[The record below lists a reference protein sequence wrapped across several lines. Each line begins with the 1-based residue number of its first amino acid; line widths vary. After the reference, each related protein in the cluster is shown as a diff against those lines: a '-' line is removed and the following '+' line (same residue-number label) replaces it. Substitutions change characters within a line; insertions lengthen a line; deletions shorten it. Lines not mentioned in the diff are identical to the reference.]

1 MSRRWNPTFGQLFLF
16 TLAGLA
22 VLLGV
27 LFWLVLANSR
37 RTLIQSAQRQRED
50 AAERIGNDVISFLD
64 GGLDA
69 LVDIEREAAHQTVI
83 IRDDAALEKTL
94 YNELMNRSDI
104 SEITITH
111 AQMLGYDSAGEAKLA
126 PGDRWQLSVFRS
138 VGADGS
144 PRVITRRVL
153 PGSGGYVAS
162 LRSRNPDDPFDAP
175 SVPAGVQQGVDDPT
189 DHPTFTTPI
198 SRSDYG
204 TLDWTDLHRSQID
217 SSLPEDQRRPEVSV
231 LRAIEDSS
239 GKFVGVVRVGLFT
252 QQLEQVVARHNT
264 DDPHQAV
271 LCDSAGRLI
280 VPLTPGDVLQD
291 SDGDLR
297 YQLPAA
303 LPEVAAA
310 LKLPELGGL
319 TAESPPTNGDVSV
332 AGQNYLVTFRPLGHS
347 QDWIVAVIGPEA
359 YYLRGLE
366 ETRRRLLAW
375 SAAVIAAVLLAGF
388 LTLRVVHRSLGRITA
403 ATSRMREFDFVA
415 GPTRTPLRD
424 VEEVMESLE
433 QAKTAMR
440 AMGKYVPVDLVRS
453 LYQANREPMLGGE
466 PMTVSMM
473 FSDIRDFTTLAE
485 QMSGDALA
493 LALGRYFQAM
503 TRAVQDNGGIVDKYI
518 GDSVMALWNVPRPS
532 PAHPAN
538 ACRAAL
544 ACLAAT
550 DALYDSAEGRELPRF
565 FTRIGLHWAT
575 VMVGHFGAPDRMSY
589 TALGDGVNLAS
600 RLEGLNKVYGTKII
614 ASDAVRQAAG
624 DGFCFRLLDVVAV
637 KGKTQGVRIF
647 ELMGAGDQ
655 TDERRAIIASYER
668 ALDLYWRRDFSQA
681 AAAFATQAAADAPSS
696 VLHERCLQLS
706 TSPPDADW
714 NGVYIATSK

>member
-1 MSRRWNPTFGQLFLF
+1 MTRRWNPTFGQLFLF

-22 VLLGV
+22 ILLGA
-27 LFWLVLANSR
+27 LFWVVLANSR

-50 AAERIGNDVISFLD
+50 AAERIGNDVIGFLD

-69 LVDIEREAAHQTVI
+69 LVDIEREAAHQTLL

-94 YNELMNRSDI
+94 YNELMNRPDI

-111 AQMLGYDSAGEAKLA
+111 AQMLGYDPAGEAKLA
-126 PGDRWQLSVFRS
+126 PGDRWQISVFRS
-138 VGADGS
+138 VGTDGL
-144 PRVITRRVL
+144 PRVVIRRVL
-153 PGSGGYVAS
+153 REAGGYVAT

-175 SVPAGVQQGVDDPT
+175 SVPVGIQQGVDDPT

-198 SRSDYG
+198 SKGDYG

-239 GKFVGVVRVGLFT
+239 GTFVGVVRVGLFT
-252 QQLEQVVARHNT
+252 QQLTQVVAQNNA
-264 DDPHQAV
+264 DDPHRAV

-280 VPLTPGDVLQD
+280 VPLTPGDLLQD

-297 YQLPAA
+297 YQLPAT

-310 LKLPELGGL
+310 LKLPELAGQ
-319 TAESPPTNGDVSV
+319 TAGSPPTNGEVSI

-366 ETRRRLLAW
+366 ETRRQLLVW
-375 SAAVIAAVLLAGF
+375 SAGVIAVVLLAGF
-388 LTLRVVHRSLGRITA
+388 LTLRIVHQSLGRVTA
-403 ATSRMREFDFVA
+403 ATSRMREFDFTA

-453 LYQANREPMLGGE
+453 LYQSNREPMLGGE

-485 QMSGDALA
+485 QMSGDDLA
-493 LALGRYFQAM
+493 LALGQYFQAM

-518 GDSVMALWNVPRPS
+518 GDSVMALWNVPRPR
-532 PAHPAN
+532 ADHPAD

-550 DALYDSAEGRELPRF
+550 DALDASAEKGNLPRF
-565 FTRIGLHWAT
+565 FTRIGLHCAT

-600 RLEGLNKVYGTKII
+600 RLEGLNKIYGTKII
-614 ASDAVRQAAG
+614 ASEAIRQAAG

-647 ELMGAGDQ
+647 ELTGTTPQGSEHQ
-655 TDERRAIIASYER
+655 AIIASYER
-668 ALDLYWRRDFSQA
+668 ALDLYWHRDFAHAATVLAAQA
-681 AAAFATQAAADAPSS
+681 AFDAPSR
-696 VLHERCLQLS
+696 VLHERCLQL
-706 TSPPDADW
+706 TQSPPAADW
-714 NGVYIATSK
+714 NGVYIATTK